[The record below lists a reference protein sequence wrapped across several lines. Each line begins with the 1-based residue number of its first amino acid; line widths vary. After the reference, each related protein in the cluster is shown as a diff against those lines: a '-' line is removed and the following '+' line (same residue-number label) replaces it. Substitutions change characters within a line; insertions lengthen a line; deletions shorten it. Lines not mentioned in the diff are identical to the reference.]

1 MDVGRR
7 DLLKLL
13 AVAAGSGLTPRDVAE
28 SANAPGRL
36 LEMEPLGNVTL
47 LHLRARK
54 TITGRSI
61 VGGPDG
67 WCSSSRR
74 ETDGA

>member
-1 MDVGRR
+1 MQVTRR

-47 LHLRARK
+47 LHLTDSHATLLPVHFRE
-54 TITGRSI
+54 
-61 VGGPDG
+61 PDTLLG
-67 WCSSSRR
+67 
-74 ETDGA
+74 